1 MKDKDV
7 LLRLSEQDYRT
18 VQWLAEKLNLSI
30 SQCLRAFIP
39 RIEPPEAKRVTDVS
53 EIGGANPD
61 DLVPVQVTL
70 QQSDLD
76 ELSGILRE
84 LRQKKWAVTLAN
96 EIQRQLIDNKEKE
109 KSLTVSTYK
118 RLSRWG
124 TPYRWAERERYVKPR
139 AKRIAEIL
147 FGRGIDR
154 VG

>member
-18 VQWLAEKLNLSI
+18 VQWVAEKLNLSI

-39 RIEPPEAKRVTDVS
+39 RIELPEANRVTDFS
-53 EIGGANPD
+53 EIGRANPN
-61 DLVPVQVTL
+61 DLVPVAVSL

-96 EIQRQLIDNKEKE
+96 EIQRQVIDNKEKE
-109 KSLTVSTYK
+109 KSLRVSTCK

-124 TPYRWAERERYVKPR
+124 TPYRWSERERYVKPR

-147 FGRGIDR
+147 FGRGIERFD
-154 VG
+154 

>member
-61 DLVPVQVTL
+61 DLVPVQVSF

-76 ELSGILRE
+76 ELSGILME

-96 EIQRQLIDNKEKE
+96 EIQRQIIDNKEKE
-109 KSLTVSTYK
+109 MSLTVSTYK

-124 TPYRWAERERYVKPR
+124 TPYRWSERERYVKPR

-147 FGRGIDR
+147 FGREIDR
-154 VG
+154 VE

>member
-18 VQWLAEKLNLSI
+18 VQWLAE
-30 SQCLRAFIP
+30 
-39 RIEPPEAKRVTDVS
+39 RVTDVS

-61 DLVPVQVTL
+61 DLVPVQVSF

-76 ELSGILRE
+76 DLSGILRE
-84 LRQKKWAVTLAN
+84 LRHKKWAVTLAN
-96 EIQRQLIDNKEKE
+96 EIQRQIIDNKAKE
-109 KSLTVSTYK
+109 MSLTVSTYK

-124 TPYRWAERERYVKPR
+124 TPYRWSERERYVKPR

-147 FGRGIDR
+147 FGQGGIDR
-154 VG
+154 VD

>member
-39 RIEPPEAKRVTDVS
+39 RIELPEAKRVTDVS

-61 DLVPVQVTL
+61 DLVPVPMTL
-70 QQSDLD
+70 QQSDLN

-96 EIQRQLIDNKEKE
+96 EIQRQIIDNKEKE
-109 KSLTVSTYK
+109 KSLTVITYK

-124 TPYRWAERERYVKPR
+124 TPYRWSERERYVKPR

-154 VG
+154 VD